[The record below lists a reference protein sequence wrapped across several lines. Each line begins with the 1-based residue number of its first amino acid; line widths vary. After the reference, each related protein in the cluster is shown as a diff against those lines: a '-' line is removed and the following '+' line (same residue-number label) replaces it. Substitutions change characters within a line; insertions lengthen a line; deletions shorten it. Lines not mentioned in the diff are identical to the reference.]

1 MKVVITV
8 EDGMADIEVGV
19 TPDKSA
25 LYLHTMRDGRVNSVL
40 VLTANQTRMV
50 AMALD
55 AVSDEITELDE
66 DDDSES
72 DDVDD

>member
-40 VLTANQTRMV
+40 VLTANQARMV

-72 DDVDD
+72 DDADD